1 MKPRILLTGKNGQ
14 VGFEVHRLLLAL
26 GQVVAPDRHA
36 LDLLDANSIRQTVRD
51 VRPQLIVNAAAYTAV
66 DAAETDQVNAHA
78 INAEAPAILAEEA
91 KKIGAALVHYSTV
104 RRKSRMKRRTPR
116 IQSTSTGKPSSRA
129 SRPCAVL
136 ECRT

>member
-14 VGFEVHRLLLAL
+14 VGFELHRLLLAL

-36 LDLLDANSIRQTVRD
+36 LDLLDANSIRRTVRD

-78 INAEAPAILAEEA
+78 INEEDRCSA
-91 KKIGAALVHYSTV
+91 GALFDGL
-104 RRKSRMKRRTPR
+104 RLCR
-116 IQSTSTGKPSSRA
+116 
-129 SRPCAVL
+129 L
-136 ECRT
+136 EESPV